1 MSDEVVN
8 ARCATPPPAARSS
21 HGGQRPGSG
30 SKRLKKRQRQA
41 AAVLGAAASEASLR
55 RRQRLQE
62 CIHLLSNPLGR
73 SLSSNELRIIIR
85 LACWLQVHADY
96 SESAAIDAA
105 SVWAGS
111 SHHTIAPAYH
121 HFLATNELL
130 EPDNSNRGSGNPQHP
145 RHAGS
150 VSFEAMLEIHR
161 ILADAKLKNE
171 FMPARKLKKNLALS
185 VTVRQVQRL
194 LHQLGYKWKRKRCM
208 GRMTKEQRAQRTRS
222 FIIQLSAALKE
233 EELGSAIIVY
243 VDESYIHCS
252 HQFQYCWSMASDPQ
266 GHHIK
271 AAPGKG
277 KRLIIL
283 HAMTKDG
290 LLHFHSPGRNAQ
302 PLTNDVHESYP
313 SCEFIFEA
321 ALDSEDY
328 HKNMNSTVFMQW
340 VRNRLMPTFQ
350 RKYGHRMKMI
360 LVLDNARYH
369 HPRHPDWVS
378 PNQMNKEQLAAWI
391 ASNPRGENGITIQRD
406 GRDKYF
412 GRSALFQHGGRY
424 APTVAELRAWVKADL
439 LANPDTNRNLLQ
451 KEFDAHG
458 HQTIYTPP
466 YECETQPIELLWAY
480 VKNYVARVMGDDH
493 SIEAVTRLT
502 RQGFYGDQVNN
513 HASVD
518 AELCNRLIKHVHNYL
533 NAFIQHDE
541 ELDGTLMSLADAL
554 LAADDPFDDEDDE
567 AEAEQDQSSDDE
579 CEEEEEEECQE

>member
-1 MSDEVVN
+1 MEDLVSLGADAN
-8 ARCATPPPAARSS
+8 ASLPADKSRRGGRREGAGRNNHKRRHSE
-21 HGGQRPGSG
+21 HGHQGKAAQILS
-30 SKRLKKRQRQA
+30 LKRQ
-41 AAVLGAAASEASLR
+41 
-55 RRQRLQE
+55 QRLQE
-62 CIHLLSNPLGR
+62 CIHLLANPSGR
-73 SLSSNELRIIIR
+73 SLSSNEMRIIIR
-85 LACWLQVHADY
+85 LACWLQLHDDY
-96 SESAAIDAA
+96 SESAAIEAA

-111 SHHTIAPAYH
+111 SHHTLAPAYH

-130 EPDNSNRGSGNPQHP
+130 EPDSSNRGSGNPDHP

-171 FMPARKLKKNLALS
+171 FMPARKLKKKLELS
-185 VTVRQVQRL
+185 VTVRQIQRL
-194 LHQLGYKWKRKRCM
+194 LKQLGYKWKRKRCM

-222 FIIQLSAALKE
+222 FISQYSAALKE

-252 HQFQYCWSMASDPQ
+252 HQFQYCWAIASDPQ

-290 LLHFHSPGRNAQ
+290 LLHFHSHGRNAQ

-369 HPRHPDWVS
+369 HPRHSDWIS
-378 PNQMNKEQLAAWI
+378 PNQMNKEQLAAFI

-424 APTVAELRAWVKADL
+424 APSVAELRAWVKADL

-451 KEFDAHG
+451 KEFDAHAY
-458 HQTIYTPP
+458 QTIYTPP

-480 VKNYVARVMGDDH
+480 VKNYVATVMGDDH
-493 SIEAVTRLT
+493 SIETVTRLT
-502 RQGFYGDQVNN
+502 RQGFYGDQVNH
-513 HASVD
+513 HAAVD
-518 AELCNRLIKHVHNYL
+518 AELCNKLIKHVHNYL
-533 NAFIQHDE
+533 SAFIQHDE
-541 ELDGTLMSLADAL
+541 ELDGTLINLADAL
-554 LAADDPFDDEDDE
+554 VPADDPYDDEDDE
-567 AEAEQDQSSDDE
+567 AEAEQDQSSDNDS
-579 CEEEEEEECQE
+579 EEEEEEESQE